1 MGYIKKFGVLSGL
14 ILIAL
19 GVVCYLL
26 ENQVVAFFGIAA
38 GILLLVFGGYF
49 LVGSLIQTQSGNMAV
64 VTLIAGLL
72 FLLSGLYLLLH
83 SALMVR
89 LTGVA
94 IGIMAF
100 AAGADRFAVAWSR
113 MKAGVSRNKNLLFGG
128 IHVVFGIVMCVVP
141 KWGVDIL
148 VKFTGLY
155 LIVAGVMVL
164 FSALKYDDF

>member
-14 ILIAL
+14 ILVAL
-19 GVVCYLL
+19 GIICYIL

-38 GILLLVFGGYF
+38 GALLIICGGYFLISSLVQRQYGDMPVVKLIAGILLLV
-49 LVGSLIQTQSGNMAV
+49 A
-64 VTLIAGLL
+64 
-72 FLLSGLYLLLH
+72 GLYLLFH
-83 SALMVR
+83 SDLMVR
-89 LTGVA
+89 LTGVF

-113 MKAGVSRNKNLLFGG
+113 TRAGVSRNKNILFGL
-128 IHVVFGIVMCVVP
+128 IHIVFGVVMCMVP
-141 KWGVDIL
+141 SWGVDIL
-148 VKFTGLY
+148 VKCTGLY